1 MKSYTKVMKVN
12 WKGLGGSVGLC
23 LSTGMVG
30 SIYTLQSVKWWYPTL
45 TKPALNPPAW
55 IFGPVWTILFI
66 LMGLSLYLVWNKG
79 LKKKGVI
86 DGIALFGVQL
96 ILNITWSY
104 LFFGIRNPFLALV
117 EISVL
122 WGAILLTAWKFY
134 KIDRTAG
141 CLLIPYLLWVS
152 FASYLTLSIVLLN

>member
-1 MKSYTKVMKVN
+1 MNTN
-12 WKGLGGSVGLC
+12 WKRLILSLGICQAAGI
-23 LSTGMVG
+23 VG

-45 TKPALNPPAW
+45 TKPQFNPPAW
-55 IFGPVWTILFI
+55 VFGPVWTILFI

-141 CLLIPYLLWVS
+141 YLMIPYFLWVG
-152 FASYLTLSIVLLN
+152 FASYLNLSIVLLN

>member
-1 MKSYTKVMKVN
+1 MNTN
-12 WKGLGGSVGLC
+12 WKRLILSLGICQAAGI
-23 LSTGMVG
+23 VG

-45 TKPALNPPAW
+45 TKPQFNPPAW
-55 IFGPVWTILFI
+55 VFGPVWTILFI

-141 CLLIPYLLWVS
+141 YLMIPYLLWVG
-152 FASYLTLSIVLLN
+152 FASYLNLAIVLLN

>member
-1 MKSYTKVMKVN
+1 MNTN
-12 WKGLGGSVGLC
+12 WKRLILSLGICQAAGI
-23 LSTGMVG
+23 VG

-45 TKPALNPPAW
+45 TKPQFNPPEW
-55 IFGPVWTILFI
+55 VFGPVWTILFI

-141 CLLIPYLLWVS
+141 YLMIPYLLWVG
-152 FASYLTLSIVLLN
+152 FASYLNLAIVLLN